1 MDHLV
6 IAKRAGAKLGV
17 VVQRD
22 LLNTKGDGV
31 VFEVEHVRPAAKMPV
46 SAYIG
51 LRMERARL
59 KLAKLRDSLSPS
71 QAPLDRLL

>member
-17 VVQRD
+17 VIQRD
-22 LLNTKGDGV
+22 LLRTKASDGSL
-31 VFEVEHVRPAAKMPV
+31 EIEPVRL
-46 SAYIG
+46 SDETRGSTYRQ

-59 KLAKLRDSLSPS
+59 KLVRLRDNLCSMKDL
-71 QAPLDRLL
+71 